1 MINKEEILGIKGFV
15 SIDNNPHKNIFN
27 VTYHR
32 IETIEGLKIEHTA
45 KFFFNLSDG
54 RLRVYSVD
62 DKADKLITPIFVGII
77 KTKEDL
83 VQLIGFLEK

>member
-1 MINKEEILGIKGFV
+1 MTKEEILGIKGFV

-32 IETIEGLKIEHTA
+32 IEIIEGLKIEHTA
-45 KFFFNLSDG
+45 KFFFNLNNNK
-54 RLRVYSVD
+54 LRVYGVD
-62 DKADKLITPIFVGII
+62 EKADKLITPIFVGII

-83 VQLIGFLEK
+83 VQLIKFLDL